1 MTGKSSDL
9 QWTLLFRGSVSGV
22 LNRDDRPSLWK
33 TWLSRQLALFLLV
46 VLGLWGCSQ
55 PDLSIESG
63 TRPRRTAEA
72 IAPPVELTEV
82 SPPEAIAQ
90 LKIALDR
97 YRPQIRISRP
107 RPDEVLRNSQV
118 NVQLDIQDVP
128 IFKNKTLGLGPYIQ
142 LILDDRPLD
151 PIHNLDQPIILEDL
165 RAGTHTLRA
174 FAVRPWHESFK
185 NEGAYAQTTFH
196 LYSKT
201 GSHQPDPNRP
211 LLTYNQPR
219 GTYHAEPILLDFYLT
234 NAPLHLVAQEFDAD
248 EIPDWRVRATIN
260 GYSFVSDRWQP
271 FYLKGFQPGTN
282 WVKLEF
288 IDASGEPLANTFNTT
303 AELIT
308 YDPDGNDALSQL
320 VKGQLSSQE
329 AESLIDPNIVLTPE
343 IEPEIQPEPVL
354 TPEDTL
360 PEIVE
365 PEAAPD
371 TLIPDEP
378 EETPPSPA
386 AETKAETEVSG
397 DDSLSTPADIPADAA
412 DASATQDESPLSS
425 SQEADHSDIPE
436 SIDDSGRETASEA
449 PTPAETATPAVQP
462 GD

>member
-1 MTGKSSDL
+1 M
-9 QWTLLFRGSVSGV
+9 

-33 TWLSRQLALFLLV
+33 TWLSRQLALVLLI
-46 VLGLWGCSQ
+46 VLGLWGCSSQ
-55 PDLSIESG
+55 PDFSIESG

-90 LKIALDR
+90 LKVALDR
-97 YRPQIRISRP
+97 YRPQVRIKQP
-107 RPDEVLRNSQV
+107 RPDEVLRTSQV
-118 NVQLDIQDVP
+118 NVRLDVQDLP
-128 IFKNKTLGLGPYIQ
+128 IFKNETLGLGPYIQ

-165 RAGTHTLRA
+165 SAGTHTLRA

-185 NEGAYAQTTFH
+185 NEGAYAQTSFH
-196 LYSKT
+196 LYTKT

-219 GTYHAEPILLDFYLT
+219 GTYNAEPILLDFYLT
-234 NAPLHLVAQEFDAD
+234 NAPLHLVAQEFEAD

-288 IDASGEPLANTFNTT
+288 IDESGEPVQNTFNTT
-303 AELIT
+303 AALIT
-308 YDPDGNDALSQL
+308 YDPDGNDSLSQL

-329 AESLIDPNIVLTPE
+329 AESIIDPSIVLTPE
-343 IEPEIQPEPVL
+343 IKPDSSKAEPEIQPEPEPEPVL

-365 PEAAPD
+365 PEATPD
-371 TLIPDEP
+371 ILIPNEP
-378 EETPPSPA
+378 EETTPSPA
-386 AETKAETEVSG
+386 PNNGTEADVSG
-397 DDSLSTPADIPADAA
+397 DESVPTPVDGPAEPSDESATEDIPP
-412 DASATQDESPLSS
+412 TSS
-425 SQEADHSDIPE
+425 SQEADSNSDTANNE
-436 SIDDSGRETASEA
+436 AIDEAATETATEA
-449 PTPAETATPAVQP
+449 PTEAEAATPAVQP

>member
-1 MTGKSSDL
+1 M
-9 QWTLLFRGSVSGV
+9 

-33 TWLSRQLALFLLV
+33 TWLSRQLALVLLV

-97 YRPQIRISRP
+97 YRPQVRIKQP
-107 RPDEVLRNSQV
+107 RPDEVLRTSQV
-118 NVQLDIQDVP
+118 NIQLDVQDLP

-151 PIHNLDQPIILEDL
+151 PIHNLDQPIILNDL
-165 RAGTHTLRA
+165 SAGTHTLRA

-185 NEGAYAQTTFH
+185 NEGAYAQTSFH
-196 LYSKT
+196 LYTKT

-219 GTYHAEPILLDFYLT
+219 GIYNAEPILLDFYLT

-288 IDASGEPLANTFNTT
+288 IDESGEPLQNTFNTT
-303 AELIT
+303 AALIT
-308 YDPDGNDALSQL
+308 YDPDGNNPLSQL
-320 VKGQLSSQE
+320 VKGQLNSQE
-329 AESLIDPNIVLTPE
+329 AESIIDPTIVLTPE
-343 IEPEIQPEPVL
+343 TKPDTNPPSLEPEPEIQPEPVL

-365 PEAAPD
+365 PEATPD
-371 TLIPDEP
+371 ILIPDEP
-378 EETPPSPA
+378 EETTPSPA
-386 AETKAETEVSG
+386 AKNATEADVSG
-397 DDSLSTPADIPADAA
+397 DESVPTPVNGPADTSDQ
-412 DASATQDESPLSS
+412 SAPENISPTSA
-425 SQEADHSDIPE
+425 SQEADNNSDPANNE
-436 SIDDSGRETASEA
+436 AIDEAETETPSETPSEA
-449 PTPAETATPAVQP
+449 EAATPAVQP
-462 GD
+462 ED

>member
-1 MTGKSSDL
+1 M
-9 QWTLLFRGSVSGV
+9 

-33 TWLSRQLALFLLV
+33 TWLSRHLALVLLI

-63 TRPRRTAEA
+63 TRPKRTAEA
-72 IAPPVELTEV
+72 IAPAVELTEV

-90 LKIALDR
+90 LKTALDR
-97 YRPQIRISRP
+97 YRPQVRIKQP
-107 RPDEVLRNSQV
+107 RPDEVLRTNQV
-118 NVQLDIQDVP
+118 NVQLDVQDLP

-151 PIHNLDQPIILEDL
+151 PIHNLNQPIILDDL
-165 RAGTHTLRA
+165 SAGTHTLRA

-185 NEGAYAQTTFH
+185 NEGAYAQTSFH
-196 LYSKT
+196 LYTKT

-219 GTYHAEPILLDFYLT
+219 GTYNAEPILLDFYLT

-248 EIPDWRVRATIN
+248 EIADWRVRATIN

-288 IDASGEPLANTFNTT
+288 IDESGEPLPNTFNTT
-303 AELIT
+303 AALIT
-308 YDPDGNDALSQL
+308 YDPDGNNPLSQL

-329 AESLIDPNIVLTPE
+329 AESIIDPTIVLTPE
-343 IEPEIQPEPVL
+343 TKPDLSQPEIEPEPEPEPVL

-365 PEAAPD
+365 PETTPD
-371 TLIPDEP
+371 TIIPEAAKD
-378 EETPPSPA
+378 TTASPA
-386 AETKAETEVSG
+386 AEPTTETDISG
-397 DDSLSTPADIPADAA
+397 DDSVSIPADPPADTPANTPADTPATEEI
-412 DASATQDESPLSS
+412 SPISPL
-425 SQEADHSDIPE
+425 QEGDSPEIPE
-436 SIDDSGRETASEA
+436 VIDETATEA
-449 PTPAETATPAVQP
+449 ETEAETATPAVQP